1 MPDLGE
7 LGAAAAEADEQG
19 EPTTF
24 SFHGERFT
32 LPARIGSLPLMQF
45 AAAAEADVNIESMQG
60 KASVY
65 ALIRAVVDPGDW
77 PRFEK
82 TANAHA
88 ADTAELLDVCTAVLV
103 HFAGRP
109 TVRPSDSSDGP
120 PATTENSKGDSS
132 SRAARLGLVPVED
145 ATRLASSA

>member
-1 MPDLGE
+1 VPDLGE
-7 LGAAAAEADEQG
+7 LGAAEQETDAEA

-24 SFHGERFT
+24 GFHGERFS
-32 LPARIGSLPLMQF
+32 LPARIGSLPLMRF
-45 AAAAEADVNIESMQG
+45 AAAAEADVNIESMAG
-60 KASVY
+60 KAAVY
-65 ALIRAVVDPGDW
+65 SLIRAVVDPADW

-88 ADTAELLDVCTAVLV
+88 ADTAELLDVCTAILV

-120 PATTENSKGDSS
+120 PATTENSRDDSS
-132 SRAARLGLVPVED
+132 SKAARLGLVPVEE
-145 ATRLASSA
+145 ATRRASSA